1 MSCIP
6 WLLKS
11 EGPRVSDATPSQTS
25 SELLLSTCCFGI
37 AVPLSVFFWKDKPYW
52 KGPSKLALLSQ
63 GQGHYWKAVY
73 FAPQG
78 SLPFSLES

>member
-1 MSCIP
+1 M
-6 WLLKS
+6 
-11 EGPRVSDATPSQTS
+11 SDATPTQTS

-63 GQGHYWKAVY
+63 GQGTIGRLSTLPLRG
-73 FAPQG
+73 FSP
-78 SLPFSLES
+78 SLLRAEKPAGPHQPHVGRS